1 MSAVTLGSGICAVW
15 GPRDRTNMISV
26 FYDIRDTVAP
36 GDSYFADPGCL
47 GSRDKLH
54 GAVKEAG
61 FSTFDIRSAA
71 ADCHF
76 LGRRYSVSWACCA
89 AGRLCSCTSCE
100 QRPALKCTACLASR
114 DANVAADE
122 RTSMT
127 HAKLGART

>member
-1 MSAVTLGSGICAVW
+1 MFSVW

-61 FSTFDIRSAA
+61 FSTFDIREVNVPIK
-71 ADCHF
+71 F
-76 LGRRYSVSWACCA
+76 
-89 AGRLCSCTSCE
+89 TKE
-100 QRPALKCTACLASR
+100 ASPW
-114 DANVAADE
+114 
-122 RTSMT
+122 
-127 HAKLGART
+127 